1 MKTSPTAASNVIP
14 FTAQTFNWTN
24 PDTSLLDGDVAPRP
38 AFPTHLLGKFWAEWV
53 DGVAASKNVPADYVG
68 ASLITLAAS
77 LIGNARKVEA
87 QSWNEPPILW
97 TVLVGNP
104 SSGKSPAMD
113 PFVEMIAEFEAEA
126 AEEYVEDEEE
136 DIGGTIHI
144 DDVTAQAA
152 AEVASQNPKGLILT
166 KDELSHWWSR
176 LNQTGGEGFWLKA
189 YGARPE
195 TVKRKGK
202 PPLVIRRLAI
212 NVLGGA
218 QPTTLQTFV
227 AAKENKGFAARWLYV
242 FPRPV
247 EGFRIAKAVDLRIA
261 QAMLRR
267 LWKLSL
273 DARRPVAVPVT
284 PQAINKFVNWVA
296 DKKAEARADEEG
308 IWGQW
313 LGKQGGVALRLALVI
328 EHLRWASD
336 PKSRNA
342 DGPSKVSSAA
352 MTAAMNFIDAYAA
365 PMAALT
371 LNNAMRPTNEQDA
384 LQLVRLLQKKGE
396 SHFNARLLGR
406 GSHGPAGRLSQPSAM
421 AVALEVLM
429 DAKLIR
435 HVGERADGKA
445 GKRPGLYEVNPILF
459 DTKVRKAARRGA
471 RG

>member
-1 MKTSPTAASNVIP
+1 MKPSSVTASNIIP
-14 FTAQTFNWTN
+14 FKAQSYNWVN
-24 PDTSLLDGDVAPRP
+24 PDMSLLDGESASRP

-53 DGVAASKNVPADYVG
+53 NGVAASKNVPADYVG
-68 ASLITLAAS
+68 ASLITLAAA

-87 QSWNEPPILW
+87 QSWAEPPILW

-104 SSGKSPAMD
+104 SAGKSPAMD

-126 AEEYVEDEEE
+126 AEEFIEVAGEDN
-136 DIGGTIHI
+136 GGTIHI

-152 AEVASQNPKGLILT
+152 AEVASQSPKGLILT

-195 TVKRKGK
+195 NVKRKGK
-202 PPLVIRRLAI
+202 LPLVIRRLAI

-218 QPTTLQTFV
+218 QPTTLQSFV

-273 DARRPVAVPVT
+273 DAGRPVAVPVT
-284 PQAINKFVNWVA
+284 SQAIAKFENWVA
-296 DKKAEARADEEG
+296 DKKVEALADEDG

-313 LGKQGGVALRLALVI
+313 LGKQGGVALRLALVF
-328 EHLRWASD
+328 EHLWWASD
-336 PKSRNA
+336 ANSRNLH
-342 DGPSKVSSAA
+342 GPTKVSSRAIKAA
-352 MTAAMNFIDAYAA
+352 MTFIDAYAA
-365 PMAALT
+365 PMAAIT
-371 LNNAMRPTNEQDA
+371 LNNAVRPTDEQDA
-384 LQLVRLLQKKGE
+384 LQLVRLLHKKGE

-406 GSHGPAGRLSQPSAM
+406 GSHGPAGRLSQPNAM
-421 AVALEVLM
+421 AAACEVLAA
-429 DAKLIR
+429 AKLIR

-445 GKRPGLYEVNPILF
+445 GRRPSIYEVNPILF
-459 DTKVRKAARRGA
+459 CTGLERDARQGA

>member
-1 MKTSPTAASNVIP
+1 MPKTNTAAASNVIP
-14 FTAQTFNWTN
+14 FKAHTFNWTN

-68 ASLITLAAS
+68 ASLITLAAA

-87 QSWNEPPILW
+87 QSWAEPPILW

-104 SSGKSPAMD
+104 SAGKSPAMD
-113 PFVEMIAEFEAEA
+113 PFVEMIAEFEAET
-126 AEEYVEDEEE
+126 AEEFVEDEEE
-136 DIGGTIHI
+136 DSGGTIHI

-202 PPLVIRRLAI
+202 SPLVIRRLAI

-218 QPTTLQTFV
+218 QPTTLQSFV

-247 EGFRIAKAVDLRIA
+247 QGFRIAKAVDLRVA
-261 QAMLRR
+261 QGMLRR
-267 LWKLSL
+267 LWKLNL
-273 DARRPVAVPVT
+273 DARRPIAVPVT
-284 PQAINKFVNWVA
+284 PQAISKFVKWVA
-296 DKKAEARADEEG
+296 NKKAEARTDEEG

-328 EHLRWASD
+328 EHLWWISD
-336 PKSRNA
+336 AKSRSA
-342 DGPSKVSSAA
+342 DGPWRVSTAA
-352 MTAAMNFIDAYAA
+352 MTAAMTFIDTYAA
-365 PMAALT
+365 PMAAIT
-371 LNNAMRPTNEQDA
+371 LNSAVRPTDEQDA
-384 LQLVRLLQKKGE
+384 LQLVRLLHKKGE
-396 SHFNARLLGR
+396 SQFNARLLGR
-406 GSHGPAGRLSQPSAM
+406 GSHGPAGRLSQPSSLCA
-421 AVALEVLM
+421 ACEVLE
-429 DAKLIR
+429 AASLIR
-435 HVGERADGKA
+435 HIGERADGKK
-445 GKRPGLYEVNPILF
+445 GRRPSVYQVNPALL
-459 DTKVRKAARRGA
+459 KARL
-471 RG
+471 

>member
-1 MKTSPTAASNVIP
+1 MPKTNTANASNIVP
-14 FTAQTFNWTN
+14 FKAQSINWAN
-24 PDTSLLDGDVAPRP
+24 PDTSLLDGDVAPKP
-38 AFPTHLLGKFWAEWV
+38 AFPTHLLGKFWSEWV

-68 ASLITLAAS
+68 ASLITLAAA
-77 LIGNARKVEA
+77 LIGNARVVGA
-87 QSWNEPPILW
+87 QSWTEPPILW

-104 SSGKSPAMD
+104 SAGKSPAMD

-126 AEEYVEDEEE
+126 AEGVVEDNE
-136 DIGGTIHI
+136 DGDDTGGTIHI

-152 AEVASQNPKGLILT
+152 AEVASQNPNGLILT

-212 NVLGGA
+212 NVLGGG
-218 QPTTLQTFV
+218 QPTTLQSFV

-267 LWKLSL
+267 LWKLSQE
-273 DARRPVAVPVT
+273 ARRPVAVPVM
-284 PQAINKFVNWVA
+284 PQAISKFVKWVSN
-296 DKKAEARADEEG
+296 KKVEARADEDG

-328 EHLRWASD
+328 EHLWWVSD

-342 DGPSKVSSAA
+342 DGPSKIGSAA
-352 MTAAMNFIDAYAA
+352 MTAAMTFIDTYAA
-365 PMAALT
+365 PMAAIT
-371 LNNAMRPTNEQDA
+371 LNNAVRPTDEQDA
-384 LQLVRLLQKKGE
+384 LQLARLLHKKGE
-396 SHFNARLLGR
+396 GQFNARLLGR
-406 GSHGPAGRLSQPSAM
+406 GSHGPAGRLSNST
-421 AVALEVLM
+421 ALAAACEVLE
-429 DAKLIR
+429 AASLIR
-435 HVGERADGKA
+435 HVGERADGKK
-445 GKRPGLYEVNPILF
+445 GRRPSVYQVNPALL
-459 DTKVRKAARRGA
+459 KARL
-471 RG
+471 